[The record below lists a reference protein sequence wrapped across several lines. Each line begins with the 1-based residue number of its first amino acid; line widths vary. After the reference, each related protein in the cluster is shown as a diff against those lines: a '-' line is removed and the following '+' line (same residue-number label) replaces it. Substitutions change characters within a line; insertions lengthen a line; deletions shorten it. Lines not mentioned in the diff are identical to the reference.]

1 DKPQELTFYQKLA
14 TNTKL
19 DNSNVPYYEAT
30 LSTDYYVESK
40 PNASSADKEFIKAGT
55 RVRVYE
61 KVNGWSR
68 INHPESAQWVEDSY
82 LVNATDM

>member
-1 DKPQELTFYQKLA
+1 
-14 TNTKL
+14 
-19 DNSNVPYYEAT
+19 
-30 LSTDYYVESK
+30 TDYYVESK

-68 INHPESAQWVEDSY
+68 INASQSDQWVEDKY
-82 LVNATDM
+82 LSNATQV

>member
-1 DKPQELTFYQKLA
+1 
-14 TNTKL
+14 
-19 DNSNVPYYEAT
+19 
-30 LSTDYYVESK
+30 
-40 PNASSADKEFIKAGT
+40 
-55 RVRVYE
+55 E